1 MALPSLYGTVFGI
14 QRVERYG
21 KMPFFQE
28 FCKDIHKNAGPV
40 LLIQLAGG
48 ILASKLA
55 APVSI
60 VGIVYSAAGTA
71 IDAVDAQNVVAVRI
85 GCVFLQRMT
94 IGSSIF
100 RASWRKCGVS
110 NWEAAWPQ
118 RLHPYRMNSGQ
129 GS

>member
-1 MALPSLYGTVFGI
+1 
-14 QRVERYG
+14 
-21 KMPFFQE
+21 MPFFQE

-85 GCVFLQRMT
+85 GCVFLQLHDDRQQHIPGFLAKMWR
-94 IGSSIF
+94 IELGSGVAPAVTSIQDEF
-100 RASWRKCGVS
+100 RAGQLD
-110 NWEAAWPQ
+110 NF
-118 RLHPYRMNSGQ
+118 NSSFQ
-129 GS
+129 